1 VSSKHQSEFKALW
14 AAISSRLGWSQ
25 SELARRIGV
34 TPSAISLLVSSSFN
48 PRTQTIQSIRTL
60 LQLEAPQVLVEADEL
75 LRRQAGGGP
84 GAGTLLPTF
93 PTELERYQK
102 GLEHPHERVFEL
114 RENRP
119 DYGAKIR
126 QLPPDQQRAV
136 RELIDALVSSDPAD
150 ELLRRGVQDIRHGA
164 GSPRPHDPGVPP
176 GGGIGREPGRE
187 QPVEHVSEVSDGK
200 GCNAC
205 ESSSGAAGTKAVH
218 RVVPARKPKKPGA
231 GGK

>member
-1 VSSKHQSEFKALW
+1 VSSKQQSEFKALW
-14 AAISSRLGWSQ
+14 AVISSRLGWSQ

-84 GAGTLLPTF
+84 GSGTLLPTF

-102 GLEHPHERVFEL
+102 GLEHPHERVVEL
-114 RENRP
+114 RENGP

-126 QLPPDQQRAV
+126 QLPPEQRRAL
-136 RELIDALVSSDPAD
+136 RDLIDALVSSDLGARAL
-150 ELLRRGVQDIRHGA
+150 ELQAGAIADIRHGA
-164 GSPRPHDPGVPP
+164 EPRPPHAPGVRPGADSP
-176 GGGIGREPGRE
+176 GGSGHEGG
-187 QPVEHVSEVSDGK
+187 G
-200 GCNAC
+200 G
-205 ESSSGAAGTKAVH
+205 GAAADLSGSVGKSSVNYL
-218 RVVPARKPKKPGA
+218 VKPKPG
-231 GGK
+231 KTRRK